1 MIPLRDNIP
10 TRRFPVVTVL
20 LIALNVVAFL
30 YDQMTGHTEIARVL
44 TNRGVAE
51 VEHFVGGISERYAL
65 IPAEVTQNF
74 SLAWLTIFTSM
85 FLHGGWLHLGGN
97 MLSLW
102 IFGNNVEDTL
112 GRVRYLLFYL
122 ACGAAGA
129 LAHIYT
135 DPTSTIPTIGA
146 SGAVAGIMGGYLI
159 LFPHAQILTIVPLF
173 IVSTLMDVPAILV
186 IGFWALLQFLSA
198 NWLGGGDML
207 RGGGVAYMAHIG
219 GFVAGV
225 VLILLMGGQG
235 LVRKHRREEY
245 DGYYY
250 YR

>member
-20 LIALNVVAFL
+20 LIALNMVVFL
-30 YDQMTGHTEIARVL
+30 YDRMTGHTEIVRVL

-51 VEHFVGGISERYAL
+51 VEQFVGGLSQQYAM
-65 IPAEVTQNF
+65 IPANVTQNF
-74 SLAWLTIFTSM
+74 GLAWLTIFTSM

-122 ACGAAGA
+122 ACGAVGA
-129 LAHIYT
+129 MAHIYT
-135 DPTSTIPTIGA
+135 DPNSTIPTIGA

-159 LFPHAQILTIVPLF
+159 LFPHAQILTIVPIF
-173 IVSTLMDVPAILV
+173 IISTLMDVPAIVV
-186 IGFWALLQFLSA
+186 IGLWALLQFFSA
-198 NWLGGGDML
+198 NWLGGGGML
-207 RGGGVAYMAHIG
+207 RGGGVAYMAHVG